1 MADQSAFNPENI
13 KLQPLGPPPGL
24 LEQFNLPP
32 RAIAFIRRNQR
43 QIWMA
48 VTACAVLA
56 VAISGYTTYRDWQ
69 AGKAASALDAA
80 LVAKAD
86 NRQLLEQVAREF
98 ASTPSGLWAN
108 IELAQL
114 DEKDNQRAKALARY
128 EAIAASLSAT
138 SPLKPLE
145 LFKNGGLHEREKQLD
160 TALAAFGQLAAVPG
174 FEAEASRS
182 MGRVQEELGNKEQA
196 AAMYNKYLELTAV
209 ASAPGRQ
216 APPDPEREM
225 VRFRLNRLKK

>member
-1 MADQSAFNPENI
+1 MADQNVFSPENI

-43 QIWMA
+43 QIWVA
-48 VTACAVLA
+48 ITVCAVIA
-56 VAISGYTTYRDWQ
+56 VAVSGYTTYRDWQ

-80 LVAKAD
+80 LAAKTD
-86 NRQLLEQVAREF
+86 NRQMLEQVAREF
-98 ASTPSGLWAN
+98 SSSPSGLWATL
-108 IELAQL
+108 ELARL
-114 DEKDNQRAKALARY
+114 DENDNQPEKALARY
-128 EAIAASLSAT
+128 QTIAAALSAK
-138 SPLKPLE
+138 SPLKPLV
-145 LFKNGGLHEREKQLD
+145 LYKIGGLHEREKQLD
-160 TALAAFGQLAAVPG
+160 KALAAFTQLAECPG

-196 AAMYNKYLELTAV
+196 ASMYNRYLELTAV
-209 ASAPGRQ
+209 ASAPGQQ
-216 APPDPEREM
+216 APLDPEREM